1 MEKGGTPMK
10 MANNS
15 PPMMI
20 PSKRGKIIGEGV
32 SLRSISDANSN
43 SLRKQSNANV
53 NIGQNIQSV
62 KQLSTDGDDQT
73 TEMS

>member
-20 PSKRGKIIGEGV
+20 PSKRGKIIGDGV
-32 SLRSISDANSN
+32 SLRSISDANSI

-53 NIGQNIQSV
+53 NIG
-62 KQLSTDGDDQT
+62 
-73 TEMS
+73 